1 MFLVIEDDF
10 IVARSL
16 KRVLRRHAPVAVA
29 RTAAEAIHLLNDVH
43 RYWGAII
50 DVMLP
55 DGSGLEVLR
64 ALRPRAPQLPV
75 LIYTAHGDRGCIEQA
90 QLLGAQYL
98 PKPVGSLHV
107 DAFARASA
115 AWQLSAGE
123 RRFAAALDELVR
135 RHGLT
140 TRQAEIVR
148 WVAAGTS
155 PSDLPQCLGVT
166 RNTIKTLVRR
176 LLERCD
182 AERLD
187 DIVRPLQ
194 WQAFGHLFCPPA
206 SKNPP
211 PRP

>member
-1 MFLVIEDDF
+1 VFLVIEDDF

-29 RTAAEAIHLLNDVH
+29 RTAADAVRLLNNVH
-43 RYWGAII
+43 HYWGAII

-55 DGSGLEVLR
+55 DGSGLDILR

-75 LIYTAHGDRGCIEQA
+75 LIHTAHGNRHCIEQA

-98 PKPVGSLHV
+98 PKPAASLHV

-123 RRFAAALDELVR
+123 RRFTAALDELVR

-140 TRQAEIVR
+140 ARQAEIVR

-155 PSDLPQCLGVT
+155 PGELPRRLGVT

-187 DIVRPLQ
+187 DVVRPLQ
-194 WQAFGHLFCPPA
+194 WQAFGQLLCPQATGKDPA
-206 SKNPP
+206 T
-211 PRP
+211 